1 MHPRM
6 AAYSPPGWQSEAAGQ
21 ERVLGAVPNRSSLC
35 LSCQQQIPLE
45 SMTSEVAKSPVV
57 LAELQARA
65 AIAERRLLAGRMG
78 EET

>member
-1 MHPRM
+1 MC
-6 AAYSPPGWQSEAAGQ
+6 SPPGWQSEVAGRV
-21 ERVLGAVPNRSSLC
+21 RVLGAVQCRSAQC

-45 SMTSEVAKSPVV
+45 SMTSEAAKSPVV

-65 AIAERRLLAGRMG
+65 ATEERRLLAGRRD